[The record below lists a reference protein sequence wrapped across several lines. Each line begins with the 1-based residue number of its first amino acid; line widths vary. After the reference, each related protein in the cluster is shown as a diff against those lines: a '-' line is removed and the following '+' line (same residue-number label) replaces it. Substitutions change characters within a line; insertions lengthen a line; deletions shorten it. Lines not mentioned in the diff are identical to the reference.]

1 MAAKHFII
9 KKIVLPIV
17 TVAIIASQII
27 GCAAVPKNELLEQ
40 IYAGDEVVIEMADPN
55 WTPAS
60 AEQLSDLSWVQ
71 LDQLNLYSNSGFRGN
86 VDTIFNISTVTT
98 QSGNTKNGCM
108 YVVDKNGEEVQS
120 GNTCMRDAFRNKQFI
135 KYWED
140 SNTRNELAELVGTA
154 YTDVDATNSYAM
166 QAVINAYYNLFN
178 DGDNDSTY
186 GGEQSLTREQFM
198 TMLFKAGNGVKSLT
212 TSDSAAFKQATGGES
227 YYTRYAA
234 QMKDHSYLKIDN
246 GSLNGTNIA
255 TPISKLEAIYM
266 VVDTYLKSEVDKVI
280 GTEKLNAYGYSDA
293 GDQIK
298 DLKLD
303 GDKVS
308 KAVENNLMAY
318 LVDTQGEDGIDHT
331 LMAYLTVAEQNGLT
345 DGIDVVG
352 EVFDSISKDEAIR
365 LIANTFIAENNLYGY
380 LTNGENGTVETV
392 DGAGLQQEETT
403 TEETEDIEEETP
415 EVVELFS
422 SVNETVYATTTV
434 NVRDTYSSSGNQL
447 GSLSTSQSVTRTGI
461 GTGEA
466 AGWSRI
472 EFNGQEAYVK
482 SDYLSTIKVEV
493 STPTNT
499 TNNNTNT
506 SSVSSNSNTTTTTT
520 AKPSTSKPSTPSQPS
535 GGGSSTPTSK
545 PSTPTSNPSSGG
557 SSTTQ
562 TTPPPSTSTSSGVTD
577 DNILGNAEDRVN
589 AWLESQG
596 GGVPGF
602 YENAQNAYVPTISQ
616 P

>member
-1 MAAKHFII
+1 MKKKLTPKSIIVAALALILAASMFGCSKDTTAAED
-9 KKIVLPIV
+9 KTEK
-17 TVAIIASQII
+17 TVSTEKVETVQEKAEEPTA
-27 GCAAVPKNELLEQ
+27 ELL
-40 IYAGDEVVIEMADPN
+40 
-55 WTPAS
+55 
-60 AEQLSDLSWVQ
+60 
-71 LDQLNLYSNSGFRGN
+71 
-86 VDTIFNISTVTT
+86 
-98 QSGNTKNGCM
+98 
-108 YVVDKNGEEVQS
+108 
-120 GNTCMRDAFRNKQFI
+120 
-135 KYWED
+135 
-140 SNTRNELAELVGTA
+140 SNT
-154 YTDVDATNSYAM
+154 
-166 QAVINAYYNLFN
+166 
-178 DGDNDSTY
+178 
-186 GGEQSLTREQFM
+186 
-198 TMLFKAGNGVKSLT
+198 
-212 TSDSAAFKQATGGES
+212 
-227 YYTRYAA
+227 
-234 QMKDHSYLKIDN
+234 
-246 GSLNGTNIA
+246 
-255 TPISKLEAIYM
+255 
-266 VVDTYLKSEVDKVI
+266 
-280 GTEKLNAYGYSDA
+280 
-293 GDQIK
+293 
-298 DLKLD
+298 
-303 GDKVS
+303 
-308 KAVENNLMAY
+308 
-318 LVDTQGEDGIDHT
+318 
-331 LMAYLTVAEQNGLT
+331 
-345 DGIDVVG
+345 
-352 EVFDSISKDEAIR
+352 
-365 LIANTFIAENNLYGY
+365 NT
-380 LTNGENGTVETV
+380 ENGTVETV

-403 TEETEDIEEETP
+403 TEETDEIEEETS

-577 DNILGNAEDRVN
+577 DNILGNADDRFN

-596 GGVPGF
+596 GGVPGSA
-602 YENAQNAYVPTISQ
+602 ENADNSYVPTISQ

>member
-1 MAAKHFII
+1 MKRYKRVSGAIPTERQKEEESTLKKKLTPTSIIVAALALI
-9 KKIVLPIV
+9 L
-17 TVAIIASQII
+17 AASMF
-27 GCAAVPKNELLEQ
+27 GCSKDTTAAE
-40 IYAGDEVVIEMADPN
+40 
-55 WTPAS
+55 
-60 AEQLSDLSWVQ
+60 
-71 LDQLNLYSNSGFRGN
+71 
-86 VDTIFNISTVTT
+86 
-98 QSGNTKNGCM
+98 
-108 YVVDKNGEEVQS
+108 DK
-120 GNTCMRDAFRNKQFI
+120 
-135 KYWED
+135 
-140 SNTRNELAELVGTA
+140 
-154 YTDVDATNSYAM
+154 
-166 QAVINAYYNLFN
+166 
-178 DGDNDSTY
+178 
-186 GGEQSLTREQFM
+186 
-198 TMLFKAGNGVKSLT
+198 
-212 TSDSAAFKQATGGES
+212 
-227 YYTRYAA
+227 
-234 QMKDHSYLKIDN
+234 
-246 GSLNGTNIA
+246 
-255 TPISKLEAIYM
+255 
-266 VVDTYLKSEVDKVI
+266 
-280 GTEKLNAYGYSDA
+280 TEKT
-293 GDQIK
+293 
-298 DLKLD
+298 
-303 GDKVS
+303 VS
-308 KAVENNLMAY
+308 
-318 LVDTQGEDGIDHT
+318 TGE
-331 LMAYLTVAEQNGLT
+331 
-345 DGIDVVG
+345 
-352 EVFDSISKDEAIR
+352 
-365 LIANTFIAENNLYGY
+365 
-380 LTNGENGTVETV
+380 VETV
-392 DGAGLQQEETT
+392 QDTETQEDKVETPT
-403 TEETEDIEEETP
+403 VEQPSAKAEAEDTSSEEEPKEETEDIEEETP

-422 SVNETVYATTTV
+422 AVNETVYATTTV

-577 DNILGNAEDRVN
+577 DNILGNADDRFN

-602 YENAQNAYVPTISQ
+602 NENAENAYVPTISQ

>member
-1 MAAKHFII
+1 MKRYKRVSGAIPTERQKEEESTLKKKLTPKSIIVAALALILAVSMFGCSKDTTAAEDKTEKTVSTENVETVQ
-9 KKIVLPIV
+9 KKAEEP
-17 TVAIIASQII
+17 TA
-27 GCAAVPKNELLEQ
+27 ELL
-40 IYAGDEVVIEMADPN
+40 
-55 WTPAS
+55 
-60 AEQLSDLSWVQ
+60 
-71 LDQLNLYSNSGFRGN
+71 
-86 VDTIFNISTVTT
+86 
-98 QSGNTKNGCM
+98 
-108 YVVDKNGEEVQS
+108 
-120 GNTCMRDAFRNKQFI
+120 
-135 KYWED
+135 
-140 SNTRNELAELVGTA
+140 SNT
-154 YTDVDATNSYAM
+154 
-166 QAVINAYYNLFN
+166 
-178 DGDNDSTY
+178 
-186 GGEQSLTREQFM
+186 
-198 TMLFKAGNGVKSLT
+198 
-212 TSDSAAFKQATGGES
+212 
-227 YYTRYAA
+227 
-234 QMKDHSYLKIDN
+234 
-246 GSLNGTNIA
+246 
-255 TPISKLEAIYM
+255 
-266 VVDTYLKSEVDKVI
+266 
-280 GTEKLNAYGYSDA
+280 
-293 GDQIK
+293 
-298 DLKLD
+298 
-303 GDKVS
+303 
-308 KAVENNLMAY
+308 
-318 LVDTQGEDGIDHT
+318 
-331 LMAYLTVAEQNGLT
+331 
-345 DGIDVVG
+345 
-352 EVFDSISKDEAIR
+352 
-365 LIANTFIAENNLYGY
+365 NT
-380 LTNGENGTVETV
+380 ENGTVETV

-577 DNILGNAEDRVN
+577 DNILGNLEEDSM

-596 GGVPGF
+596 GGVPGSA
-602 YENAQNAYVPTISQ
+602 ENADNSYVPTISQ